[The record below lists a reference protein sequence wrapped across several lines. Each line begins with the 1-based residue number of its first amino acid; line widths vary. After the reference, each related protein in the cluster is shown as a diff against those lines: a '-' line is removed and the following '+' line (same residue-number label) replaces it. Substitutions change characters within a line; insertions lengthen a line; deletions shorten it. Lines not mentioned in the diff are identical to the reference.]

1 MQNNPNNNYNQQQNF
16 YQNGYQYYQ
25 PPMFNMPNPE
35 ELQRMAYY
43 KSKRKKEIN
52 SLILTGIAIG
62 ITIIVQLLMQMLSA
76 GAMAALG
83 LYDVYMSSSLFQNC
97 FNVIGVHILSLAI
110 PFGIM
115 ALILKKNFNG
125 APVVPTEKTGFL
137 KGTMWVGFGLL
148 CCVGANYITNLVIL
162 IAKELG
168 YELSQNEL
176 AKPDSI
182 IACAALVVST
192 AIIPGIIEEF
202 ALRCCTLGVLKKY
215 GKGFAVFAVSI
226 VFGLIHGNIIQFIF
240 AFLVGLILGYI
251 TIRTNN
257 IIPAMIVHGLNNGVS
272 VVNDIVTYAANED
285 VAENVAV
292 GVYIGFMVLGVIG
305 LIYLLVKKELL
316 PKRTAPQPKEPY
328 AVSFGTKLLCLV
340 PGFFI
345 PFIILIYMT
354 SQTITKI

>member
-1 MQNNPNNNYNQQQNF
+1 MQNNQNNPNNQSNF
-16 YQNGYQYYQ
+16 YQNNYQYYQ
-25 PPMFNMPNPE
+25 PPVFTPPNAE
-35 ELQRMAYY
+35 YLQKMAYY

-62 ITIIVQLLMQMLSA
+62 VTIIVQLLMQVIASGSIM
-76 GAMAALG
+76 ALG
-83 LYDVYMSSSLFQNC
+83 LYDVYLSSSLFQNC
-97 FNVIGVHILSLAI
+97 FNVIAVHILSLAL

-115 ALILKKNFNG
+115 AMILKKNFNG
-125 APVVPTEKTGFL
+125 EPVVPTEKIGFL

-148 CCVGANYITNLVIL
+148 CCVGANYITNFVIL
-162 IAKELG
+162 IAKQMG
-168 YELSQNEL
+168 YELTQSEL

-182 IACAALVVST
+182 IACVALVVST
-192 AIIPGIIEEF
+192 AVIPGIIEEF

-257 IIPAMIVHGLNNGVS
+257 VIPAMIVHGLNNGVS
-272 VVNDIVTYAANED
+272 VINDIVTYVSNEKT
-285 VAENVAV
+285 AENVAV
-292 GVYIGFMVLGVIG
+292 GVYIAFMVLGAIG

-316 PKRTAPQPKEPY
+316 PQKAAPKPKEPY
-328 AVSFGTKLLCLV
+328 ALSFGTKLLCLL

-345 PFIILIYMT
+345 PFLILIYMT
-354 SQTITKI
+354 SKTITKI